1 MADKV
6 LNTRV
11 QQKHDIEANW
21 LKATNFIPKI
31 GEVIVYDPDET
42 HEIARVKIGDG
53 EKTVGQLP
61 FISEQADWNVND
73 ESSAAY
79 VKNRTHYS
87 KLQENTVFE
96 INFTGEREYYLEG
109 FVPVTG
115 QTYFVYL
122 NGERY
127 ECVANEAPGQAG
139 AYWNYIG
146 SLGIETLKDYQL
158 DDRYPFFFGSMFNNP
173 NYCCICFKEAG
184 EYQFIIKTLEE
195 IVVKQLDEK
204 FIPDTIARV
213 EDILTPVQSDWN
225 TNDENDLSYVKN
237 RTHYIEVSDSIT
249 FNPNNE
255 TLYDVSG
262 TYNVEASQQYEVIWD
277 GEVYN
282 CTAVIPSNINL
293 VALGNSALYNYGPYK
308 EDTGEPFGM
317 IFGSRS
323 IMIAAE
329 DASIPHTFS
338 ITGVTQ
344 LQEVV
349 HQLDPK
355 FIPTASEEQLIQ
367 LLMDI
372 DALPAMTDSNGAIFT
387 HKDSILLI

>member
-79 VKNRTHYS
+79 VKNRTHW
-87 KLQENTVFE
+87 EE
-96 INFTGEREYYLEG
+96 INYGDVLFDGIVNVTASEEDGSVSGNFTMIKRIGHQPKCMMTIDGVSYE
-109 FVPVTG
+109 
-115 QTYFVYL
+115 VY
-122 NGERY
+122 
-127 ECVANEAPGQAG
+127 AG
-139 AYWNYIG
+139 
-146 SLGIETLKDYQL
+146 L
-158 DDRYPFFFGSMFNNP
+158 DDPYLRLDCSEANFSVFANNSDELNAQLFAWESFLSVGSHEVK
-173 NYCCICFKEAG
+173 IVEIIG
-184 EYQFIIKTLEE
+184 E
-195 IVVKQLDEK
+195 
-204 FIPDTIARV
+204 
-213 EDILTPVQSDWN
+213 S
-225 TNDENDLSYVKN
+225 
-237 RTHYIEVSDSIT
+237 
-249 FNPNNE
+249 
-255 TLYDVSG
+255 
-262 TYNVEASQQYEVIWD
+262 VI
-277 GEVYN
+277 
-282 CTAVIPSNINL
+282 
-293 VALGNSALYNYGPYK
+293 
-308 EDTGEPFGM
+308 
-317 IFGSRS
+317 
-323 IMIAAE
+323 
-329 DASIPHTFS
+329 
-338 ITGVTQ
+338 
-344 LQEVV
+344 